1 VALLAAAAA
10 GYQGAVMVPTEVLAE
25 QHFQTVSKLLAGL
38 AHPVQSDNIVTAYLS
53 SLGRPVSVGLLT
65 GSTRTKVRRE
75 LTQMSAEGNLDLLVG
90 THALI
95 QSGVEIP
102 NLALAVMD
110 EQHRFGV
117 MQRSALRQKGLE
129 SPHTL
134 VMSATPIPRT
144 LSLTLYGDLDISTI
158 NELPPGRQ
166 KIQTRWLGPDLRD
179 AAHGFVRKQVQEGR
193 QAFIIYPLIE
203 ESEAIEAKAAT
214 EDHKRL
220 SQDVFPELR
229 VGLLHGRMSAKEKD
243 KVMRQFR
250 DAELD
255 ILVSTA
261 VVEVGIDV
269 ANATVMLIEGA
280 DRFGLSQLH
289 QFRGRVGR
297 GEHKSYCILLSDDPS
312 EVAKERLAALE
323 QIDDG
328 FKLAEVD
335 LELRGPGDF
344 FGTRQSGLPD
354 LRMARLSDR
363 ELLTVAREEASGLI
377 EQDPELAAPE
387 HASLAKRITHFLDR
401 VSNESS

>member
-1 VALLAAAAA
+1 
-10 GYQGAVMVPTEVLAE
+10 
-25 QHFQTVSKLLAGL
+25 
-38 AHPVQSDNIVTAYLS
+38 
-53 SLGRPVSVGLLT
+53 
-65 GSTRTKVRRE
+65 
-75 LTQMSAEGNLDLLVG
+75 
-90 THALI
+90 
-95 QSGVEIP
+95 
-102 NLALAVMD
+102 
-110 EQHRFGV
+110 
-117 MQRSALRQKGLE
+117 
-129 SPHTL
+129 
-134 VMSATPIPRT
+134 MSATPIPRT

-158 NELPPGRQ
+158 NELPLGRQ
-166 KIQTRWLGPDLRD
+166 KIQTRWLGPERRD
-179 AAHGFVRKQVQEGR
+179 AAHGFVRKQVQKGH

-220 SQDVFPELR
+220 SQDIFPELR
-229 VGLLHGRMSAKEKD
+229 VGLLHGRMSSKEKD

-328 FKLAEVD
+328 FKLAEAD

-344 FGTRQSGLPD
+344 FGTRQSGTPD
-354 LRMARLSDR
+354 LKMARLTDR

-377 EQDPELAAPE
+377 EDDPELAAPE
-387 HASLAKRITHFLDR
+387 HAGLAKRITRFLDR